1 MTSSPDRELKAW
13 IDDWQAGTSERPAAQ
28 QVRHYVQRRSR
39 LLKIFAVT
47 DTLIGVGFGAF
58 LIHRAVTHPD
68 PYEKVAMGLL
78 AAIAIGATTFGWI
91 NWHGAIT
98 ARGEDTATFMALAVS
113 RARRMERSARA
124 AWFVLGAQLAVF
136 TPWIWHR
143 LYGDAASQPSVARQ
157 LASWGLLVALFS
169 LALVFVVSVQR
180 WSRREARIVSD
191 LQRELDSEL

>member
-39 LLKIFAVT
+39 LLKIFLVT
-47 DTLIGVGFGAF
+47 DTLIGVGFGVF
-58 LIHRAVTHPD
+58 LIHRALTQPD
-68 PYEKVAMGLL
+68 PYEKLAMGLL

-91 NWHGAIT
+91 NWQGAVT

-136 TPWIWHR
+136 TPWVWHQVS
-143 LYGDAASQPSVARQ
+143 AARPGPPSIAAQVF
-157 LASWGLLVALFS
+157 SWGLLIVMAS
-169 LALVFVVSVQR
+169 LAAAFVAALQR
-180 WSRREARIVSD
+180 WSHREARIVAA
-191 LQRELDSEL
+191 LQRELDAH